1 MTAQEADE
9 KIKELGEK
17 YSYLND
23 SEAYEQDEKI
33 TYHPDEK
40 RHSHHGKKRKKK
52 KSTAKKIVLGILL
65 FILLLILVGAV
76 ALIIMINSGKKDLL
90 DYSDTKIE
98 TVEEAET
105 EDDGKTVRYNGKIY
119 RLNENITSI
128 ACLGVDKK
136 EINQNGVIGTAG
148 QADTIMVIAFD
159 TVTGAAKLIS
169 IPRDTVAP
177 IDIYATNGSYLRTEN
192 TQICLAYAYG
202 DGGETSCE
210 NVIASVRKIMYG
222 IPINSY
228 AALDMSGI
236 SVLND
241 KVGGVKVE
249 VLETVGPFKK
259 GQTVTLKGENAM
271 KYVRYRNKD
280 RIDASLLR
288 MQRQLQYVREFTSTA
303 VKKVTANPSSV
314 TDIYNTAMKYAY
326 TNVGLSKA
334 SYFATRFVAGASPQ
348 FENCS
353 VPGKIVEGK
362 DGYAE
367 FYIEEKSFYELIL
380 SVYYNE
386 VGTY

>member
-33 TYHPDEK
+33 TYHSDEK

-136 EINQNGVIGTAG
+136 
-148 QADTIMVIAFD
+148 
-159 TVTGAAKLIS
+159 
-169 IPRDTVAP
+169 
-177 IDIYATNGSYLRTEN
+177 
-192 TQICLAYAYG
+192 
-202 DGGETSCE
+202 
-210 NVIASVRKIMYG
+210 
-222 IPINSY
+222 
-228 AALDMSGI
+228 
-236 SVLND
+236 
-241 KVGGVKVE
+241 
-249 VLETVGPFKK
+249 
-259 GQTVTLKGENAM
+259 
-271 KYVRYRNKD
+271 
-280 RIDASLLR
+280 
-288 MQRQLQYVREFTSTA
+288 
-303 VKKVTANPSSV
+303 
-314 TDIYNTAMKYAY
+314 
-326 TNVGLSKA
+326 
-334 SYFATRFVAGASPQ
+334 
-348 FENCS
+348 
-353 VPGKIVEGK
+353 
-362 DGYAE
+362 
-367 FYIEEKSFYELIL
+367 
-380 SVYYNE
+380 
-386 VGTY
+386 